1 MNKPPIKNFK
11 REAFGT
17 EGSFGAPNEAL
28 SSDILSDLTKVKV
41 KYPLK

>member
-17 EGSFGAPNEAL
+17 EGF
-28 SSDILSDLTKVKV
+28 SSDVLSDLTKAKF